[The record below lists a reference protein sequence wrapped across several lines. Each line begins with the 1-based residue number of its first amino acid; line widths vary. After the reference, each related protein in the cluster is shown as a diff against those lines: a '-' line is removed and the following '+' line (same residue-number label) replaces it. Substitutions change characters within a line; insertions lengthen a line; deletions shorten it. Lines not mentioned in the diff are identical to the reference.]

1 MNPLKHWS
9 LANSIKKHR
18 QNKVNDN
25 NRMRILITERLFNQ
39 WIKWAD
45 QRQSN
50 KVQLSNNFILN
61 CNKVNNNF
69 NRERIKRK
77 QQYRVKWT

>member
-39 WIKWAD
+39 WIK
-45 QRQSN
+45 
-50 KVQLSNNFILN
+50 
-61 CNKVNNNF
+61 
-69 NRERIKRK
+69 
-77 QQYRVKWT
+77 

>member
-9 LANSIKKHR
+9 LVNSIKKHR

-39 WIKWAD
+39 WIK
-45 QRQSN
+45 
-50 KVQLSNNFILN
+50 
-61 CNKVNNNF
+61 
-69 NRERIKRK
+69 
-77 QQYRVKWT
+77 